1 MSTPLPDALQFL
13 FSTSEGGAREHA
25 WTAFLEVYSDLI
37 LHVARSQGG
46 DHDAVMDRYLF
57 IIQALR
63 ENDSRRLRAYTADG
77 GGKFSTWLLVVTRR
91 LCFDQ
96 HRARYGRPQSKT
108 HSSTARQQERQQLVD
123 LVGSE
128 LQLELLESQPE
139 HGPEEECRRRELR
152 VALERALSELSPGE
166 RLLLRLRFEDGA
178 SVPEIARLM
187 KEGSPFAMYRQLDKL
202 LARLRRSLHASGVED
217 PAP

>member
-1 MSTPLPDALQFL
+1 MSIPQPDALQSL
-13 FSTSEGGAREHA
+13 LSTPEGGARERA
-25 WTAFLEVYSDLI
+25 WTAFLEVHSDLI
-37 LHVARSQGG
+37 LHVARNQGG
-46 DHDAVMDRYLF
+46 DHDAAMDRYLF

-63 ENDSRRLRAYTADG
+63 ENDCRRLRAYTVDG
-77 GGKFSTWLLVVTRR
+77 GGKFSTWLLVVARR

-96 HRARYGRPQSKT
+96 HRARYGRPQSET
-108 HSSTARQQERQQLVD
+108 DAATAQQQERRQLVD

-139 HGPEEECRRRELR
+139 KGPEAECRRRELR
-152 VALERALSELSPGE
+152 AALERALAELSPRE
-166 RLLLRLRFEDGA
+166 RLLVRLRFEDGA